1 MYFNFANIF
10 QTRSIINTKIS
21 TMSKNI
27 GTEEKRQGTMSKTE
41 LAALYFPHISPAN
54 ALRSFMRLIN
64 NHPGLMEELEKAN
77 YRKNSHVLTP
87 RQVNI
92 IIQNLGDPEYYLQIA
107 FQ

>member
-1 MYFNFANIF
+1 
-10 QTRSIINTKIS
+10 
-21 TMSKNI
+21 MSKNI

-64 NHPGLMEELEKAN
+64 NHPGLMEDLEKAN

-87 RQVNI
+87 RQVSI
-92 IIQNLGDPEYYLQIA
+92 IIQNLGDPEYYFTNCISVTQGIIQALNARILT
-107 FQ
+107 